1 LQATC
6 GVLSYAVY
14 NLYFHPLRNYP
25 GPLLWRAFDFPRTA
39 SQVRGRLTYDVL
51 ALHKKYGTVVRVAP
65 NELAFAEPQ
74 AWQDV
79 YGLQAGRVQNRKDVF
94 SYPVND
100 GEGLDQHII
109 FAADAHH
116 ARIRRLLGP
125 AFTTTATR
133 ELAGLIEKYA
143 DLLVAQLGKVADG
156 EQVQD
161 MSHWFEWTVN
171 SSCVA
176 SVGSD
181 RQSC

>member
-1 LQATC
+1 M
-6 GVLSYAVY
+6 Y

-25 GPLLWRAFDFPRTA
+25 GPLLWRAFDAPRTF
-39 SQVRGRLTYDVL
+39 SQTRGRLTYDVL

-74 AWQDV
+74 AWQDI
-79 YGLQAGRVQNRKDVF
+79 YGLQPGRVQNRKDPL

-109 FAADAHH
+109 FAGDAHH

-125 AFTTTATR
+125 AFTTAATK
-133 ELAGLIEKYA
+133 ELAGLIERYS

-161 MSHWFEWTVN
+161 MSHWFEWTVC
-171 SSCVA
+171 SCRV
-176 SVGSD
+176 
-181 RQSC
+181 